1 MPTDLFASAAL
12 ESCLEGVIARI
23 VFSNPDTGWSVASLR
38 PHAGNEPVV
47 VIGNLAGLGPGEE
60 VRLEGAWERD
70 RRYGRQFRVRSC
82 LRLAPRTA
90 AEIERYLASG
100 VVRGIGPVLAQR
112 LVAHFGTDT
121 LRVLDETP
129 ARLREVRGLGTSRA
143 AAIGTAWQQQRDL
156 QEIVMFLQAHELS
169 PALAPRVFRAYGA
182 GAAHVLRHD
191 PYRLAR
197 DLPGI
202 GFHSADR
209 IAGALGLCPDSTLRI
224 EAGVL
229 HVLDT
234 ATSAGHCFLPRPLL
248 AARTLRLLAAPRDGE
263 TAPDTAAA
271 LTLAVVDRAIQALVE
286 NQSLC
291 VDPGAPEIAV
301 YTPRL
306 LESEIACARALQAL
320 LQRGTAP
327 SDPEK
332 ILAGFA
338 THSTSALSASQRQ
351 AVVAALG
358 SRLLVIT
365 GGPGT
370 GKTTLVRTLIEIF
383 EHQRLQVVLSAP
395 TGRAAKRLA
404 EAARRPA
411 STLHRLLEWSP
422 RLGRFH
428 RHASLPLD
436 GDVFIVD
443 ETSMVDLPL
452 LDHLLRALPPRARLI
467 CVGDA
472 DQLPSVGPGAV
483 LGDMIASD
491 VVPTVRLTELFRQE
505 EDSLIVHSAHRIRQ
519 GHMPQLPPARERASF
534 VLVERRE
541 PEAIV
546 GAVLQLVGE
555 RLPEA
560 LGVDARTAIQVLTPM
575 HRGPLGT
582 TALNLALQQLLNPD
596 GDPVGDT
603 PLRCGDKVMQM
614 RNDYDLDVWNGDLG
628 RIEAIDPST
637 RSVVVRFDER
647 SVRYGFDALDA
658 LALAYASTVHKAQG
672 SEVPVVVL
680 VLHSQHHIMLQRNLI
695 YTAVTRARQQVV
707 IVGEQRALRQAVG
720 TARRLQRYT
729 RLASRLQALSAPG
742 PRPA

>member
-1 MPTDLFASAAL
+1 MPTDLFAGTA
-12 ESCLEGVIARI
+12 EPSCLEGVIARI
-23 VFSNPDTGWSVASLR
+23 VYSNPDTGWSVASLH

-47 VIGNLAGLGPGEE
+47 VVGNLVGLHPGEE
-60 VRLEGAWERD
+60 VRIEGAWERD

-82 LRLAPRTA
+82 QRLAPRTEA
-90 AEIERYLASG
+90 QIERYLAAG
-100 VVRGIGPVLAQR
+100 VVRGIGPVLAKR
-112 LVAHFGTDT
+112 LVAHFGSDT

-129 ARLREVRGLGTSRA
+129 ARLHEVRGLGTARA
-143 AAIGTAWQQQRDL
+143 RAIGTAWQRQRDL

-182 GAAHVLRHD
+182 GAADVLRHD

-202 GFHSADR
+202 GFKSADR
-209 IAGALGLCPDSTLRI
+209 IAGALGLSHDAGLRI

-234 ATSAGHCFLPRPLL
+234 AIQAGHCFLPRPLL
-248 AARTLRLLAAPRDGE
+248 AARTLRLLAPPRAGE
-263 TAPDTAAA
+263 TPSAA
-271 LTLAVVDRAIQALVE
+271 LTLAAVDHAIETLVA
-286 NQSLC
+286 NRSLG
-291 VDPGAPEIAV
+291 VDAKAPEHAIYA
-301 YTPRL
+301 PRL
-306 LESEIACARALQAL
+306 LAHEIECARSLQAL
-320 LQRGTAP
+320 LSREAAP
-327 SDPEK
+327 SDPER
-332 ILAGFA
+332 ILA
-338 THSTSALSASQRQ
+338 ALSTRSKFALSKSQHQ
-351 AVVAALG
+351 AVVAALA

-370 GKTTLVRTLIEIF
+370 GKTTLVQRLIELF
-383 EHQRLQVVLSAP
+383 AQQRLQVVLCAP

-404 EAARRPA
+404 EAARHPA

-422 RLGRFH
+422 RLGRFQ
-428 RHASLPLD
+428 RHASVPLE
-436 GDVFIVD
+436 GDIFIVD

-452 LDHLLRALPPRARLI
+452 LDHLLRALPARARLI

-483 LGDMIASD
+483 LADMIASK

-505 EDSLIVHSAHRIRQ
+505 EDSLIVHGAHRIRQ
-519 GHMPQLPPARERASF
+519 GHMPELPAARERASF
-534 VLVERRE
+534 VLIERQE

-546 GAVLQLVGE
+546 GTVLQLVGQ

-560 LGVDARTAIQVLTPM
+560 LGVDALTGIQVLVPM

-582 TALNLALQQLLNPD
+582 AALNLALQQRLNPD
-596 GDPVGDT
+596 GQPVGNT
-603 PLRCGDKVMQM
+603 PLRDGDKVMQM

-628 RIEAIDPST
+628 RIEAVDPSS
-637 RSVVVRFDER
+637 RSVLVRFEDR
-647 SVRYGFDALDA
+647 SVRYSFDALDA

-680 VLHSQHHIMLQRNLI
+680 ILHSQHHIMLQRNLI

-707 IVGEQRALRQAVG
+707 IVGERQALQRAVG
-720 TARRLQRYT
+720 IKRRLQRYT
-729 RLASRLQALSAPG
+729 GLAFRLNPLGAASAP
-742 PRPA
+742 PTR